1 VEDVA
6 QDNLE
11 TVRQHRVSVIFVEV
25 RGTVRGTANI
35 EGKDVFTVGIN
46 MLE

>member
-11 TVRQHRVSVIFVEV
+11 TVCQHRVSVIFVEV
-25 RGTVRGTANI
+25 RGTVRGTASI
-35 EGKDVFTVGIN
+35 WGKDVFTVGID
-46 MLE
+46 ML